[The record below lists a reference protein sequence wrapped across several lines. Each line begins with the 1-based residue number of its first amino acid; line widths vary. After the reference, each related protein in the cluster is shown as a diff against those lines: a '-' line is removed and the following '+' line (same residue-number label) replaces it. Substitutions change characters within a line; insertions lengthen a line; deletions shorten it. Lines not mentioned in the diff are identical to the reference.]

1 VLFFLYRE
9 NRDFSILMKDI
20 CCVCGRVAL
29 RLPTVSAESLTKCF
43 RVQFLFRISG
53 AASVFSEKI
62 CFDSLEICYSCDTDW
77 RCDE

>member
-1 VLFFLYRE
+1 MLFFLYRE
-9 NRDFSILMKDI
+9 NGDFSILMKDI

-29 RLPTVSAESLTKCF
+29 QLPTVSAESLTKCF

-62 CFDSLEICYSCDTDW
+62 CFDPFQNLLLM
-77 RCDE
+77 